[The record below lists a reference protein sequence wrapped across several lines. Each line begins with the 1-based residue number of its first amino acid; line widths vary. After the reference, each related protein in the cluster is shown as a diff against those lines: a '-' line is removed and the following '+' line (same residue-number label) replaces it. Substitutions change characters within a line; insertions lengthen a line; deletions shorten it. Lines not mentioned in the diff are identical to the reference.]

1 MRQAII
7 EYKGYK
13 GMRAIAE
20 MAGIPEGTLRHRIV
34 VQGYSVEEAVA
45 LKKDQRKQFEYKGY
59 VGLKDIAEAFGVNY
73 NTLRRRLSVM
83 GLSIEEAVNMKTNY
97 PTERK
102 APKKRKEVVATKSPV
117 ELSQSWRMALGMG
130 GAA

>member
-13 GMRAIAE
+13 GMREIAE
-20 MAGIPEGTLRHRIV
+20 MAGIPTGTLRHRIV
-34 VQGYSVEEAVA
+34 VQGYSVEEAIS
-45 LKKDQRKQFEYKGY
+45 LKKDQRKKHEYKGY
-59 VGLKDIAEAFGVNY
+59 IGLKNIAEAFCVNH
-73 NTLRRRLSVM
+73 NTLRRRINDM